1 MAGTKTKKIDKEF
14 LITDSTV
21 NVYGFRLLTEGY
33 LKAEF
38 EKNPIG
44 YYMHDREDGVVVRW
58 ENLRTEG
65 DKVFG
70 KPVINLSNERGQ
82 QTVDEIENG
91 FLNGASVG
99 HIVALEYSEDPS
111 LMVPGQTGPTVTKW
125 YNRECSIVDVP
136 GNMNALCLYDKEGK
150 VINLAD
156 FKTKTLSTMKQIF
169 LSAAQL
175 AMFPNLKANAEQA
188 DVDTAFSEL
197 VATANKVA
205 TLETQL
211 SAVKNEN
218 TRLVAENATLKTAG
232 DDKAVKDLLAQ
243 ALNVD
248 KKITKEIHDLFA
260 VQYKGKPVELKAVL
274 DLMPAI
280 GGNVKNLLSKTE
292 AGDAKMKKYEGKTFT
307 QLDESGMLE
316 DLKADDP
323 DKFFD
328 MWKEEFGKPHGEDKR
343 DQA

>member
-1 MAGTKTKKIDKEF
+1 MKTKKIDKEF

-21 NVYGFRLLTEGY
+21 NIYGFRLLTEGY

-65 DKVFG
+65 DKVYG

-99 HIVALEYSEDPS
+99 HIVALEYSEDPA

-136 GNMNALCLYDKEGK
+136 GNMNALCLYDKEGN

-156 FKTKTLSTMKQIF
+156 FKNKLQITNMKQIF

-175 AMFPNLKANAEQA
+175 AMLPNLKANAEQA
-188 DVDTAFSEL
+188 DVDVAFNEL

-205 TLETQL
+205 PLETQL
-211 SAVKNEN
+211 SAAKNDN
-218 TRLVAENATLKTAG
+218 ARLVTENATLKSAG
-232 DDKAVKDLLAQ
+232 DEKAVKDLLAQ

-248 KKITKEIHDLFA
+248 KKITKEINDLFA

-274 DLMPAI
+274 DLMQPI
-280 GGNVKNLLSKTE
+280 GGVVKNLLGNKPVT
-292 AGDAKMKKYEGKTFT
+292 ADKMKKYEGKTFT
-307 QLDESGMLE
+307 QLDEAGLLE
-316 DLKADDP
+316 DLKADNEDM
-323 DKFFD
+323 FFD
-328 MWKEEFGKPHGEDKR
+328 MWKENFGSPHKQDKR

>member
-1 MAGTKTKKIDKEF
+1 MKTKKIDKEF
-14 LITDSTV
+14 LLTDSTV
-21 NVYGFRLLTEGY
+21 NTYGFRLLTEGY

-44 YYMHDREDGVVVRW
+44 YYMHVREDGVVVRW

-65 DKVFG
+65 DKVYG
-70 KPVINLSNERGQ
+70 KPVINLSNERGK

-99 HIVALEYSEDPS
+99 HIVALEYSEDPA

-136 GNMNALCLYDKEGK
+136 GNMNALCLYDKEGN

-156 FKTKTLSTMKQIF
+156 FKNKTQISTMKQIF
-169 LSAAQL
+169 LSSAQL

-188 DVDTAFSEL
+188 DVDVAFSEL

-205 TLETQL
+205 PLETQL
-211 SAVKNEN
+211 NAVKGEN
-218 TRLVAENATLKTAG
+218 SRLVAENATLKSAN
-232 DDKAVKDLLAQ
+232 DEKAVKDLLAQ
-243 ALNVD
+243 ALNVE

-260 VQYKGKPVELKAVL
+260 VQYKCKPADLKAVL
-274 DLMPAI
+274 DLMHPI
-280 GGNVKNLLSKTE
+280 GGVVKSLVGEKKQE
-292 AGDAKMKKYEGKTFT
+292 DKMKKYEGKTFT
-307 QLDESGMLE
+307 QLDEEGILI
-316 DLKADDP
+316 DLRADDE

-328 MWKEEFGKPHGEDKR
+328 MWKENFGTPHKQDKR

>member
-1 MAGTKTKKIDKEF
+1 MKTKKIDKEF

-44 YYMHDREDGVVVRW
+44 YYMHDRDDGVVVRW

-70 KPVINLSNERGQ
+70 KPIINLSNERGQ

-99 HIVALEYSEDPS
+99 HIVALEFSEDPKMM
-111 LMVPGQTGPTVTKW
+111 LPGQSGPTVTKW
-125 YNRECSIVDVP
+125 YNRECSLVDVP
-136 GNMNALCLYDKEGK
+136 GNMNALCLYDKEGN

-156 FKTKTLSTMKQIF
+156 FKNKLQITNMKQIF

-188 DVDTAFSEL
+188 DVDAAFTEL

-205 TLETQL
+205 PLETQL

-218 TRLVAENATLKTAG
+218 ARLVAENATLKSAG
-232 DDKAVKDLLAQ
+232 DDKAVTDLLAQ

-248 KKITKEIHDLFA
+248 KKVTKEIHDLFA
-260 VQYKGKPVELKAVL
+260 VQYKGKPADLKAVL
-274 DLMPAI
+274 DLMQPI
-280 GGNVKNLLSKTE
+280 GGVVKNLMANKSQST
-292 AGDAKMKKYEGKTFT
+292 DKMKKYEGKTFT
-307 QLDESGMLE
+307 QLDEEGLLE
-316 DLKADDP
+316 DLKADNEDQ
-323 DKFFD
+323 FFD
-328 MWKEEFGKPHGEDKR
+328 MWKENFGTPHKQDKR

>member
-1 MAGTKTKKIDKEF
+1 MAVTKTKKIDKKF
-14 LITDSTV
+14 LITDSTI

-58 ENLRTEG
+58 EDLSLEG
-65 DKVFG
+65 DKVYG

-111 LMVPGQTGPTVTKW
+111 MMLPGQTGPTVTKW
-125 YNRECSIVDVP
+125 YNRECSLVDVP
-136 GNMNALCLYDKEGK
+136 GNMNALCLYDKEGN

-156 FKTKTLSTMKQIF
+156 FKNKTHSNMKQIF

-175 AMFPNLKANAEQA
+175 AMIPNLKANPEQA
-188 DVDTAFSEL
+188 DVDQAFNDL
-197 VATANKVA
+197 VAAAQKAT

-211 SAVKNEN
+211 SAAKNEN
-218 TRLVAENATLKTAG
+218 TRLVAENTTLKQAG
-232 DDKAVKDLLAQ
+232 EDKAVTDLLAK
-243 ALNVD
+243 ALNEE

-260 VQYKGKPVELKAVL
+260 VQYKGKSVELKAVL
-274 DLMPAI
+274 DLMQPI
-280 GGNVKNLLSKTE
+280 GGAVKNLLDKTKQ
-292 AGDAKMKKYEGKTFT
+292 AGASGKKFEGKTFE
-307 QLDESGMLE
+307 QLDTEGLLE
-316 DLKADDP
+316 DLKAEDP

-328 MWKEEFGKPHGEDKR
+328 MWKENFGTPHKQDKR